1 MSSDS
6 TLAAGAHVGP
16 FTVQRLLGRGG
27 FGEVYE
33 VVDERSGARRALKL
47 LGEARLD
54 ELQRE
59 LDRLSLIHEN
69 RAAVVAVHDRGAHG
83 RRPWFAMDL
92 LHGETLEQRAG
103 RQPLSLSAAIPIF
116 ADIARVLD
124 EAHTHEIIHRD
135 IKPSNVF
142 LHRSAGSTE
151 ERERRTVVLDFGV
164 AALTEHTPSTRSIVV
179 SHGYSPPEQFEGR
192 RAAPTMDV
200 YSFAAS
206 LLFALTG
213 RAPNHA
219 LFDPSALERAEK
231 RELAALIA
239 ERNGERIAAL
249 DRWFARALARD
260 PRERPQ
266 TIREAMRTL
275 LEATSTDAPRPL
287 TPSEAPTPASAQP
300 RAVVEDVPE
309 NKFFRAY
316 DLAVAREQRSRR
328 EPAPHQLDAMDKLKR
343 WFDANQKDAG
353 AVVVLPTGGGKT
365 FTAVRFLCA
374 GPLSNGFKV
383 LWLAHTHHL
392 LEQAADAFGAPG
404 ATSTEVG
411 WIQGEREQ
419 LRLRVVSGTP
429 GHSKVQNI
437 AEDDDVLICTLQAM
451 SNAVAER
458 QRNVE
463 RFIESARGRLVV
475 VFDEAH
481 HAPAPSYAKLVEALR
496 ERAPASRTIGLTA
509 TPISGDEQR
518 EAWMRRLFPQ
528 WVIYQIATQKLMAAG
543 VLAKPTI
550 EEHETGRKF
559 TIDAA
564 AERALRRT
572 NSDLPEE
579 IVTKLAEDQ
588 QRNDFIVQTYLNNRS
603 RYGRTII
610 FADRWFQCE
619 YLAKKLSD
627 AGVRTDVV
635 YSHVEVGPASAEARR
650 RRTRDEN
657 AKAIE
662 RFRRGAIDV
671 LVNVRILTEGTD
683 VPSTETVFLTRQ
695 TTSPILLTQMVG
707 RALRGPAFGG
717 TAKANIVSFIDDWQ
731 SLVQWADLAQ
741 TGIGEALPLE
751 TKRREHRPLRLVSI
765 ALVRRLIDMMQSSR
779 PAASPFRAIVPVG
792 WYATNFA
799 ASAGDGDVELVA
811 PLVMVFEDEA
821 AAFEQLV
828 AHLSRSPTARAPFEP
843 VELDFDAVQGALVT
857 LIEQRFTGRFTHTGA
872 VLEDDVLRIARHI
885 AQNGGTPPRFYPFEQ
900 REQHNLDAIV
910 QRSLDERWGAL
921 DVDAR
926 LRELWE
932 DPALMWKVLI
942 PDFELFYDQ
951 FVRQQRR
958 VVLARQTRND
968 PSAFRPVITP
978 VQTPELQPEQ
988 GPTANVRKSVIA
1000 RDNFRCL
1007 ACGST
1012 DRRQL
1017 QVDHVVPQFHG
1028 GDSSIDNL
1036 QTLCRYCNRLK
1047 SIKTAS
1053 YRHSTT
1059 RLTQAPQ
1066 LDLVGML
1073 PDRDAEMST
1082 ELFEQCVRRIVNGFF
1097 QCAAVDNIKITMRG
1111 LGRRE
1116 WYVNLRPGNDPR
1128 WLAPHLDAVLNAVR
1142 EMQQSFRSAPL
1153 VRRIVLR
1160 GSGSSESF
1168 VANSNEASEHD
1179 LTAVRRFMRGHSYVL
1194 YWPENIT
1201 FPNEPAEV
1209 TLVSTNPGAGTA
1221 SVLIGESQVDD
1232 VPLSVL
1238 WRSND

>member
-1 MSSDS
+1 MSRDS
-6 TLAAGAHVGP
+6 TLAAGTHVGP
-16 FTVQRLLGRGG
+16 YTVQRSLGRGG

-33 VVDERSGARRALKL
+33 VLDERSNAHRALKL
-47 LGEARLD
+47 LGEAQLD

-59 LDRLSLIHEN
+59 LDRLSLITEH
-69 RAAVVAVHDRGAHG
+69 RATVVRVYDRGAHG

-92 LHGETLEQRAG
+92 LRGETLEQRAA
-103 RQPLSLSAAIPIF
+103 RAPLTLSAAVPLF

-124 EAHTHEIIHRD
+124 EAHAHEIIHRD
-135 IKPSNVF
+135 IKPSNIF
-142 LHRSAGSTE
+142 LDRGPNATE
-151 ERERRTVVLDFGV
+151 DRVVVLDFGV

-179 SHGYSPPEQFEGR
+179 SQGYSPPEQFEGR
-192 RAAPTMDV
+192 KAAPTMDV

-213 RAPNHA
+213 LAPNHEA
-219 LFDPSALERAEK
+219 FDPSAVERAAAG
-231 RELAALIA
+231 ELSSLIA
-239 ERNGERIAAL
+239 RRNGERITAL
-249 DRWFARALARD
+249 DPWFASALARD
-260 PRERPQ
+260 PRDRPQ
-266 TIREAMRTL
+266 TIRDAMRSL
-275 LEATSTDAPRPL
+275 LEATRTAAPR
-287 TPSEAPTPASAQP
+287 AAASRKVTAATQVEP
-300 RAVVEDVPE
+300 RAVIEDVPE

-316 DLAVAREQRSRR
+316 DLTVAREQRSRR
-328 EPAPHQLDAMDKLKR
+328 EPAPHQLDAMDKLQR
-343 WFDANQKDAG
+343 WFAAHQKDAG

-374 GPLSNGFKV
+374 GPLSDGFKV

-429 GHSKVQNI
+429 GHSKVQHI
-437 AEDDDVLICTLQAM
+437 APDDDVLVCTLQAM
-451 SNAVAER
+451 SNAVQER

-481 HAPAPSYAKLVEALR
+481 HAPAPSYARLIETLR
-496 ERAPASRTIGLTA
+496 ARAPSTRTIGLTA
-509 TPISGDEQR
+509 TPISGNEQR

-579 IVTKLAEDQ
+579 IITKLAEDQ
-588 QRNDFIVQTYLNNRS
+588 QRNDFIVQTYLKDRS

-635 YSHVEVGPASAEARR
+635 YSHVEVGPSSAEARR

-662 RFRRGAIDV
+662 RFRRGTIDV

-683 VPSTETVFLTRQ
+683 VPSTESVFLTRQ

-741 TGIGEALPLE
+741 IGVGDALPLE

-779 PAASPFRAIVPVG
+779 PAASPFRTIVPLG

-799 ASAGDGDVELVA
+799 SGVGDGDVELVA
-811 PLVMVFEDEA
+811 PLVMVYEDEA
-821 AAFEQLV
+821 PAFEQLV
-828 AHLSRSPTARAPFEP
+828 AHLARSPKDRAPFEP
-843 VELDFDAVQGALVT
+843 SELDFETVERPLAA
-857 LIEQRFTGRFTHTGA
+857 LIERYFKDRLGHTGA
-872 VLEDDVLRIARHI
+872 VLEDDVLRVARHI
-885 AQNGGTPPRFYPFEQ
+885 AQNEGTPPRFFRFEQ
-900 REQHNLDAIV
+900 REQHNLDVIV
-910 QRSLDERWGAL
+910 QRSVDERWGAL

-958 VVLARQTRND
+958 VVIARQTRHD
-968 PSAFRPVITP
+968 PSAFRAVFTP

-988 GPTANVRKSVIA
+988 GPNADVRKSVIA

-1007 ACGST
+1007 ACGSA

-1017 QVDHVVPQFHG
+1017 QVDHIVPQFHG

-1047 SIKTAS
+1047 SITSAS

-1066 LDLVGML
+1066 FDLVGML
-1073 PDRDAEMST
+1073 PDKDAEMTT
-1082 ELFEQCVRRIVNGFF
+1082 ELFEQCVRRIVNGFY
-1097 QCAAVDNIKITMRG
+1097 QCAAVDAVKITLRG

-1116 WYVNLRPGNDPR
+1116 WHVTLRPGNDPR
-1128 WLAPHLDAVLNAVR
+1128 WLSSHLDEILGALR
-1142 EMQQSFRSAPL
+1142 EFQQRFRSEPM
-1153 VRRIVLR
+1153 VRRIIVR
-1160 GSGSSESF
+1160 SAGSDEFF
-1168 VANSNEASEHD
+1168 VANSNEAFEHD
-1179 LTAVRRFMRGHSYVL
+1179 LAEVKRFITGHDYVL
-1194 YWPENIT
+1194 YWPENIAL
-1201 FPNEPAEV
+1201 PNEPTQVE
-1209 TLVSTNPGAGTA
+1209 LVSTDRRANTA
-1221 SVLIGESQVDD
+1221 SVLLGSKQLDD
-1232 VPLSVL
+1232 VPLSAL
-1238 WRSND
+1238 WRSDN